1 MMGIFDRV
9 ILVMF
14 ALTVAVISFL
24 VLAMA
29 VAGWVSPL
37 DYLIDLLYSLNGRWL
52 LGVVSSLWLIVSLRF
67 LYFGFRRDRPWQT
80 LIHETDIGE
89 VRVSLGAV
97 ENLISKVTRGLKG
110 VRDVR
115 TAVFPTTGGIGVR
128 LRTVVSPEV
137 NVPETARHIQQT
149 VTDYTKNVVG
159 VEVTEVKVLVNNIT
173 NEARRSRVE

>member
-1 MMGIFDRV
+1 VGIFDRV
-9 ILVMF
+9 ILAMF

-29 VAGWVSPL
+29 VAGWVAPL
-37 DYLIDLLYSLNGRWL
+37 EHLLNVLYSTNGRWL
-52 LGVVSSLWLIVSLRF
+52 LGIIAGLSLVVSLRF

-80 LIHETDIGE
+80 LIHETDMGE

-97 ENLISKVTRGLKG
+97 ESLVTKVSRGLKG

-115 TAVFPTTGGIGVR
+115 TAVYNTTGGIGVR
-128 LRTVVSPEV
+128 LRAVVSPEA
-137 NVPETARHIQQT
+137 NVPETARNIQQT
-149 VTDYTKNVVG
+149 VADYTKNVVG

-173 NEARRSRVE
+173 NETRRSRVE